1 MYIFRDIGVDIE
13 IRVFAPEKIV
23 PHGDLA
29 PRPRSTPKQTTSKVR
44 EDPAFVHCLDLRR
57 STVMPRYRDNWLIDR
72 VMFDYL
78 SGGSC
83 ACCGLAYNL
92 FLPNGTAD
100 LIAAMSDLESDQ
112 ARREVAS
119 LNSPKN
125 PWPKDLQDQVWAD
138 RVRLRQRMKKDMPS
152 YATFWREH
160 GKACRGLITTAH
172 RAPTTT
178 ALLKRMFQVSRSE
191 ISLVLSERYSIHS
204 AYGVVLCAALE
215 QIAYFGLTEYEP
227 DAPADSV
234 EAEFESVLVFDKRR
248 GFTLKHLGDM
258 DPTDASKSDGT
269 DALEVFLSRFD
280 SLGGPT
286 LLERPRRR
294 RKNATDDDSDDDLDD
309 AAADSAVTSTAVAS
323 EPGFQ
328 SDRRILR
335 LFIARYFAD
344 QLMAKYE
351 ELARASSFDVAD
363 R

>member
-1 MYIFRDIGVDIE
+1 MT
-13 IRVFAPEKIV
+13 K
-23 PHGDLA
+23 
-29 PRPRSTPKQTTSKVR
+29 
-44 EDPAFVHCLDLRR
+44 AFVLFHQACQWCGRFQRSLYHLDPR

-100 LIAAMSDLESDQ
+100 LIASMSDLESDQ
-112 ARREVAS
+112 ARREVLS

-138 RVRLRQRMKKDMPS
+138 RVRLRQHMKRDMPS

-160 GKACRGLITTAH
+160 GTACREWITAAGRTETTA
-172 RAPTTT
+172 
-178 ALLKRMFQVSRSE
+178 ALLRRMFQVSRSE
-191 ISLVLSERYSIHS
+191 ISLVLSERYNIHS

-215 QIAYFGLTEYEP
+215 QIAYFDLTEYESDGP
-227 DAPADSV
+227 TDSV
-234 EAEFESVLVFDKRR
+234 EREFESVLVFDKRR
-248 GFTLKHLGDM
+248 GFTLKDFEVM
-258 DPTDASKSDGT
+258 DPTG
-269 DALEVFLSRFD
+269 LSQSSVDDVLDVVLRRFE

-294 RKNATDDDSDDDLDD
+294 RKNGNDDDDSDDDPDN
-309 AAADSAVTSTAVAS
+309 AVADSSDTSIVAS
-323 EPGFQ
+323 EPSFQ

-344 QLMAKYE
+344 QLKTKYA
-351 ELARASSFDVAD
+351 ELTGIISPENANR
-363 R
+363 